1 MPPTLMLLGREGAV
15 VVWRGCDI
23 VIGIERVKQR
33 HTATAARGCVESVP
47 RGRAVC
53 GERGKGVSSGG

>member
-1 MPPTLMLLGREGAV
+1 LGREGAV
-15 VVWRGCDI
+15 VVGMGCDI
-23 VIGIERVKQR
+23 VKGIERVKQR

-53 GERGKGVSSGG
+53 RERGKGVSGGG

>member
-1 MPPTLMLLGREGAV
+1 MLFGSEGAV
-15 VVWRGCDI
+15 VVGMGCDI
-23 VIGIERVKQR
+23 VKKIERVKQR

-53 GERGKGVSSGG
+53 GERGKGVSGGG